1 MNRSD
6 IFVSIASYRDPELI
20 PTLKD
25 MIASAAHPENLHIAV
40 CWQDEGDFTPFIKA
54 GFRAEGTVQL
64 AENTRCF
71 TYCAAQITIIYR
83 HYFQSEGA
91 CWARHLCETLY
102 RNEAYF
108 LQIDS
113 HCRFAKQWD
122 NQMIA
127 MLQSLIADSPQPVLS
142 AYPPGYQPGED
153 EKRQQFV
160 NRMIFREFT
169 KEGIPMA
176 GSKNFTASR
185 PERGSY
191 LAGGFIFSH
200 GKFVTDVANDPQ
212 IFFAGEE
219 IAMAVRAFTCGYDV
233 YHPHQPLIW
242 HYYQRAECPK
252 VWQDHD
258 NDARERGEVS
268 HSWWQRDQRSK
279 QRIATLL
286 GLTDDN
292 ADTLAPYGPGK
303 VRTLREFEY
312 QTGLLFRLHA
322 TQPAVTDARKQ
333 AFFADK
339 PVSESA
345 WLASFSIRY
354 DKHISLPLSEL
365 SVSETP
371 YQFIQMGVYDKDNL
385 LLYSQRLDPPSS
397 EEDSALPSAR
407 IHVTFSTHNPCAP
420 ASIRFCGWHAES
432 GWGSLTE
439 QAW

>member
-1 MNRSD
+1 
-6 IFVSIASYRDPELI
+6 
-20 PTLKD
+20 
-25 MIASAAHPENLHIAV
+25 
-40 CWQDEGDFTPFIKA
+40 
-54 GFRAEGTVQL
+54 
-64 AENTRCF
+64 
-71 TYCAAQITIIYR
+71 
-83 HYFQSEGA
+83 
-91 CWARHLCETLY
+91 
-102 RNEAYF
+102 
-108 LQIDS
+108 
-113 HCRFAKQWD
+113 
-122 NQMIA
+122 
-127 MLQSLIADSPQPVLS
+127 
-142 AYPPGYQPGED
+142 
-153 EKRQQFV
+153 
-160 NRMIFREFT
+160 
-169 KEGIPMA
+169 MA

-242 HYYQRAECPK
+242 HYYKRAECPK

-322 TQPAVTDARKQ
+322 TQAAVTDARKQ
-333 AFFADK
+333 AFLPISRFQNPLGWPPFQFAMINISYCRCLNCQYQR
-339 PVSESA
+339 P
-345 WLASFSIRY
+345 L
-354 DKHISLPLSEL
+354 ISLFRWGCMTKITCCSTVNGLIPLL
-365 SVSETP
+365 P
-371 YQFIQMGVYDKDNL
+371 RRI
-385 LLYSQRLDPPSS
+385 
-397 EEDSALPSAR
+397 ALFHR
-407 IHVTFSTHNPCAP
+407 H
-420 ASIRFCGWHAES
+420 EYM
-432 GWGSLTE
+432 
-439 QAW
+439 